1 MDVFDGVLLWFS
13 GHRCVWYELDWLL
26 TAIEVAAFGVAA
38 FGVAAFGIAAMVNE
52 WINIFMV
59 FISLPLF
66 SIFFELF
73 FFIIFIHFH
82 YRFGLDPWAWIM
94 RVDET
99 DKTIVHRSKW
109 TIVMVW
115 KGRNQ
120 IKKSTKYDVPN
131 GHWNNS

>member
-1 MDVFDGVLLWFS
+1 MEMDVFDGILLWFS

-38 FGVAAFGIAAMVNE
+38 FGVAAFGVAAMVNE

-66 SIFFELF
+66 STV

-99 DKTIVHRSKW
+99 DKTIVHDRSKW

-120 IKKSTKYDVPN
+120 IKKKHEIRCAKWTLE
-131 GHWNNS
+131 